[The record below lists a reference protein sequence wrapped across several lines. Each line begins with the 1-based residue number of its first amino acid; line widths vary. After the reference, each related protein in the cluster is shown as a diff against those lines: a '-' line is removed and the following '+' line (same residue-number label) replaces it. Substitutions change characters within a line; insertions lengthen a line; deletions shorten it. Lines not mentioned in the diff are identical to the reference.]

1 MQMMAD
7 LIIQIIVNH
16 GKPQQILTVHQEIIS
31 QRILWRKADECLSP
45 HFKKGGCEMLSDREK
60 FVLHLVAT
68 ITIAKMTGIQ
78 NIDKIIVEMIKNVRR
93 ERCRSVA
100 PEDVDDLL
108 EEVNEEMQSGK
119 LMFNHMMEDT
129 IWSMTGERPNKNT
142 NWDDMK

>member
-1 MQMMAD
+1 
-7 LIIQIIVNH
+7 
-16 GKPQQILTVHQEIIS
+16 
-31 QRILWRKADECLSP
+31 
-45 HFKKGGCEMLSDREK
+45 MLSDREK

-68 ITIAKMTGIQ
+68 ITIAKMTSIQ
-78 NIDKIIVEMIKNVRR
+78 NIDKIIVEMIENVRR

-119 LMFNHMMEDT
+119 LMLNHMMEDT

>member
-1 MQMMAD
+1 
-7 LIIQIIVNH
+7 
-16 GKPQQILTVHQEIIS
+16 
-31 QRILWRKADECLSP
+31 
-45 HFKKGGCEMLSDREK
+45 MLSDREK

-119 LMFNHMMEDT
+119 LMFNHIMEDT

>member
-1 MQMMAD
+1 
-7 LIIQIIVNH
+7 
-16 GKPQQILTVHQEIIS
+16 
-31 QRILWRKADECLSP
+31 
-45 HFKKGGCEMLSDREK
+45 MLSDREK

-68 ITIAKMTGIQ
+68 ITIAKMNGIQ
-78 NIDKIIVEMIKNVRR
+78 KIDKLIVEMIKNVRR

>member
-1 MQMMAD
+1 
-7 LIIQIIVNH
+7 
-16 GKPQQILTVHQEIIS
+16 
-31 QRILWRKADECLSP
+31 
-45 HFKKGGCEMLSDREK
+45 MLSDREK

-108 EEVNEEMQSGK
+108 EEVNEEIYNAYQKMLAKELKESK
-119 LMFNHMMEDT
+119 K
-129 IWSMTGERPNKNT
+129 I
-142 NWDDMK
+142 

>member
-1 MQMMAD
+1 
-7 LIIQIIVNH
+7 
-16 GKPQQILTVHQEIIS
+16 
-31 QRILWRKADECLSP
+31 
-45 HFKKGGCEMLSDREK
+45 MLSDREK

-68 ITIAKMTGIQ
+68 ITIAKMTDIQ
-78 NIDKIIVEMIKNVRR
+78 NIDKIIIEMIKNVRR

-119 LMFNHMMEDT
+119 LMLNHMMEDT

-142 NWDDMK
+142 NWNDMK

>member
-1 MQMMAD
+1 
-7 LIIQIIVNH
+7 
-16 GKPQQILTVHQEIIS
+16 
-31 QRILWRKADECLSP
+31 
-45 HFKKGGCEMLSDREK
+45 
-60 FVLHLVAT
+60 
-68 ITIAKMTGIQ
+68 
-78 NIDKIIVEMIKNVRR
+78 
-93 ERCRSVA
+93 VA